1 MDSQP
6 RQILPEDSRSAHY
19 YPGINC
25 KGNSIKETSKEYN
38 YPLLSS
44 RGDYQNLQCYLY
56 TWTPMVNI
64 IINKIVSYA
73 GAQLPLLLKTTGLQI
88 IPLQTNSQTS
98 LVTYFNLATST
109 T

>member
-64 IINKIVSYA
+64 IIYNSVNYA
-73 GAQLPLLLKTTGLQI
+73 GAQLPPLAKTTGLQI
-88 IPLQTNSQTS
+88 IL
-98 LVTYFNLATST
+98 L
-109 T
+109 